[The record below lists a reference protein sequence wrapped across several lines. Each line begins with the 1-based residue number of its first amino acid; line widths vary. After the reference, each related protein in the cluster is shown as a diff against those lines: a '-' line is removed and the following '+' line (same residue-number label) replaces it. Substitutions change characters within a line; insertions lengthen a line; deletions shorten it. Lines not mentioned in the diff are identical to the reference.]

1 MKRLI
6 TVLLLLL
13 SSTTFFAQTP
23 PIIEGTY
30 YPVRNT
36 SIKQVWD
43 TTLGSMSVPAMGQNM
58 LWDYSNLN
66 GQFNNIADT
75 FSFAFKDPAQTP
87 YASYFPSATHA
98 TFMRTPFNN
107 VSDSLYSYWQVNQKG
122 LFNVGAYS
130 KKNAFDTVLYNN
142 PMEFFAPNLIYYL
155 DNYID
160 TSRAV
165 IYAKKLFGQRVKIKE
180 RKIKNSI
187 VTGWGTLKLPNG
199 TYNNVLAVTETS
211 NLIDSVFIDFSNTNS
226 YVFVTAQ
233 PSTTKNYQFLRNNT
247 FGSAYLMYLS
257 SNASQTQ
264 IKHGWYTLPVDFGTI
279 TGTVFT
285 NTLETTPVTNGE
297 AYLYRENSNFA
308 KNDILAKS
316 NLSATGNYKFD
327 SIPFG
332 EYRVAI
338 RPNTTI
344 YPNSKITYFGDTTN
358 WIDAISIIT
367 TGTLSAGHKIHL
379 QYHAAPNGSNTI
391 SGKIGLD
398 LNIMR
403 TTAGVLSVKPIS
415 GIGIVVKKNP
425 SGSAERV
432 LVTDTAGKFNI
443 GTLNDGNYKMFVD
456 IPGLHHTGTYTF
468 SVSGGNIVN
477 NLDFTVGTDSIHPNT
492 SLVSIK
498 ELKNNVPVFIN
509 AYPNPY
515 SSFATIVLSLPESA
529 NVLLEVYNTL
539 GQKIETLDNSHKQT
553 GTYKYTFSAKSLNY
567 SSGMYFI
574 KLTAGNKTNVLKI
587 IEQ

>member
-1 MKRLI
+1 MKKLF
-6 TVLLLLL
+6 TLFLFL
-13 SSTTFFAQTP
+13 SSIQFFAQTP
-23 PIIEGTY
+23 PVIEGTY

-43 TTLGSMSVPAMGQNM
+43 TTLGSMSIPAMGQNM
-58 LWDYSNLN
+58 LWDYTNLN

-87 YASYFPSATHA
+87 YASYFPSATHVS
-98 TFMRTPFNN
+98 FLRTPFNN

-122 LFNVGAYS
+122 LFNVGSYS
-130 KKNAFDTVLYNN
+130 KKSAFDTVMNNN
-142 PMEFFAPNLIYYL
+142 PMEFYAPNLIHYL
-155 DNYID
+155 DNYTD
-160 TSRAV
+160 TSRSV

-187 VTGWGTLKLPNG
+187 ITGWGTLKLPNG

-211 NLIDSVFIDFSNTNS
+211 NLIDSVFIDFSNTNN
-226 YVFVTAQ
+226 YVFVAAQ

-257 SNASQTQ
+257 STPSQTQ

-285 NTLETTPVTNGE
+285 STLETTPVTNGE

-316 NLSATGNYKFD
+316 NLSASGNYKFD

-332 EYRVAI
+332 EYRIAI
-338 RPNTTI
+338 RPNLVS
-344 YPNSKITYFGDTTN
+344 YPNSKITYYGDTTN
-358 WIDAISIIT
+358 WIDATSIIT

-379 QYHAAPNGSNTI
+379 QYHAVPNGSNTI

-468 SVSGGNIVN
+468 SVSGGNVVN

-492 SLVSIK
+492 SLVSVK
-498 ELKNNVPVFIN
+498 ELKNNAPSFIN

-515 SSFATIVLSLPESA
+515 SSFATIVLNLPESA
-529 NVLLEVYNTL
+529 SVLLEVYNTL
-539 GQKIETLDNSHKQT
+539 GQKIETLDNSQKQT
-553 GTYKYTFSAKSLNY
+553 GTYKYTFSAKSLNH

-574 KLTAGNKTNVLKI
+574 KLTTGNKTNVLKI